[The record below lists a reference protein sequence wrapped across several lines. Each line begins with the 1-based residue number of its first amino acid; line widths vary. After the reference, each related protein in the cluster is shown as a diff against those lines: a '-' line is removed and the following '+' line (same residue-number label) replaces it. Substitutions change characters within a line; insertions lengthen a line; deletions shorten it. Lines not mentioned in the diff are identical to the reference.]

1 MRSSLCPGHL
11 LLFHHSFAHH
21 LVHHR
26 FHERRRDPLS
36 VPVPLAV
43 VGNVLLIIPDVDLK
57 FSQLLQQF
65 PTIPRASRRDFQ
77 LPLQIADALL
87 GTLHIAVPQIPLQAL
102 QLFLYAHFPGSPTAA
117 CAATLDKLAQN

>member
-87 GTLHIAVPQIPLQAL
+87 GTLHIAVPQIPVVLANL
-102 QLFLYAHFPGSPTAA
+102 EVA
-117 CAATLDKLAQN
+117 DKLGVAFLVSIPLSAFFRWS

>member
-87 GTLHIAVPQIPLQAL
+87 GTLHIAVPQIPVVLANL
-102 QLFLYAHFPGSPTAA
+102 EVA
-117 CAATLDKLAQN
+117 DKLGVASLLSIPMVAIFRWS

>member
-1 MRSSLCPGHL
+1 MRFSLCPGHL

-87 GTLHIAVPQIPLQAL
+87 GTLHIAVPQIPVVLANL
-102 QLFLYAHFPGSPTAA
+102 EVA
-117 CAATLDKLAQN
+117 DKLGVAFLLSIPMSAIFRWS

>member
-87 GTLHIAVPQIPLQAL
+87 GTLHIAVPQIPVVLANL
-102 QLFLYAHFPGSPTAA
+102 EVA
-117 CAATLDKLAQN
+117 DKLGVAFLLSIPMSAIFRWS